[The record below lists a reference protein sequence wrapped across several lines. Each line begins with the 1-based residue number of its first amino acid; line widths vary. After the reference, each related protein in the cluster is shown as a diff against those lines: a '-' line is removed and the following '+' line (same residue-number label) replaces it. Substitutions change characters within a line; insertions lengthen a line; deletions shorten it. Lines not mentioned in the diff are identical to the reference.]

1 MKKKLYVSFAIA
13 ATALVLAGCDEAGTA
28 DEGLD
33 GMIDVIGYDDDS
45 SWRNDVVADYIEIE
59 SSDIAL
65 DQEVADVQAMI
76 DAVAANPEAIGSIEL
91 EGYLSYGLTGTDGVA
106 LVTVDSVAPT
116 VATVQDGS
124 YPHHLNLYLVWDLP
138 QSAFAQ
144 DFVEFVTSDIG
155 QAVLDNAFIPIASP
169 GSYTAATGL
178 GTGFSLGGSSTVGG
192 VANQLIEA
200 YEGTDGQNSTTI
212 IDGDYDSVGSSAGAD
227 GVGDGTYDVG
237 GMSRDLRADD
247 PVEVNLENKLIGYT
261 AWAFLVHPDAPVSS
275 LTTAQLADIF
285 TGTITSWDELN

>member
-1 MKKKLYVSFAIA
+1 MKKLMNVVIAILVVV
-13 ATALVLAGCDEAGTA
+13 LVLAGCDEAGTA

-33 GMIDVIGYDDDS
+33 GTIDVIGYDDDS
-45 SWRNDVVADYIEIE
+45 SWRNDNVASYTEVE
-59 SSDIAL
+59 SADLSL
-65 DQEVADVQAMI
+65 DQQVADVQAMI
-76 DAVAANPEAIGSIEL
+76 DAVAANPEAIGFIEL
-91 EGYLSYGLTGTDGVA
+91 EGYLNYGLTGTDGVA
-106 LVTVDSVAPT
+106 LVTVDTVAPT
-116 VATVQDGS
+116 IATVQDGS
-124 YPHHLNLYLVWDLP
+124 YPHYLNLYLVWDTP
-138 QSAFAQ
+138 QSDFAQ
-144 DFVEFVTSDIG
+144 DFVEFVTSDVG
-155 QAVLDNAFIPIASP
+155 QAVLENAFIPIASP

-178 GTGFSLGGSSTVGG
+178 GTGFTLGGSSTVGG

-200 YEGTDGQNSTTI
+200 YEGTDAQNSAAI

-237 GMSRDLRADD
+237 GMSRDLRDDD
-247 PVEVNLENKLIGYT
+247 PVEVDLENELIGYT